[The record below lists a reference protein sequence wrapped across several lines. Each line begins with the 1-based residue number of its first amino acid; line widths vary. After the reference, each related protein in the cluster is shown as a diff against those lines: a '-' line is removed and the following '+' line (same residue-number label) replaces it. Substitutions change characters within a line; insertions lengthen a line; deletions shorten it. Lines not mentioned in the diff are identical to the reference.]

1 MVDGCGSKWL
11 MDVVGYGWRLG
22 WGIRREYLIR
32 TVTIRS
38 FVTFVTDDFKR
49 GSVRFDATDAQNI
62 GECILF

>member
-1 MVDGCGSKWL
+1 MWLDMVG
-11 MDVVGYGWRLG
+11 GWSGVYKENVSLD
-22 WGIRREYLIR
+22 RRMIGDLIR
-32 TVTIRS
+32 TVTIRY